1 MHSPQGSCAPA
12 GQGNHSSAE
21 PELFC
26 CPRGGQGRGSH
37 CRCWLLGWELCR
49 RAPCRCPCS
58 PFVPGSSRAAAQGLF
73 GRWVPRAALR
83 QRPLESGACG
93 CETGRWVFVA
103 LVGFCSLALPA
114 LGLFPLPRAGWKE
127 MPTAAREAS
136 MRHGSAPGALSLGGL
151 REARL
156 QPSLVMSRAR
166 AFCRAELLLGHE
178 QAEL

>member
-1 MHSPQGSCAPA
+1 MHSPRGSCAPA

-37 CRCWLLGWELCR
+37 CRCWLLGRELRR
-49 RAPCRCPCS
+49 RAPCRCPCLTLCAGQLPGCS
-58 PFVPGSSRAAAQGLF
+58 PRPFWEVGTEGCATAPAF
-73 GRWVPRAALR
+73 GKRSTRLR
-83 QRPLESGACG
+83 DGAVG
-93 CETGRWVFVA
+93 FVA

-136 MRHGSAPGALSLGGL
+136 MRRGSAPGALSLGGL